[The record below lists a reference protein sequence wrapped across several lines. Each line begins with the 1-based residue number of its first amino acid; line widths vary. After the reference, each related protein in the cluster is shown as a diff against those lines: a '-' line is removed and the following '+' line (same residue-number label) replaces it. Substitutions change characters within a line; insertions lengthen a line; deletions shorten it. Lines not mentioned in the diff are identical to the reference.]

1 MKTLTTPLSYHNPI
15 KIQRGILAQF
25 VDNFCMKIPLDCHDS
40 VIVFCVYFY
49 VLWACK
55 EFL

>member
-25 VDNFCMKIPLDCHDS
+25 VDNFCMKIPLNCHDS